1 MLLSICDPADPRLDD
16 IRDLKH
22 SDKEKNLVFAEGPLV
37 AETSRPRCM
46 SYPATSPMI
55 SRVIS

>member
-1 MLLSICDPADPRLDD
+1 MQLRIDDPLDPRLDD

-37 AETSRPRCM
+37 AGRLVE
-46 SYPATSPMI
+46 
-55 SRVIS
+55 